1 MPLCLSVKPEE
12 LSSASIFPNYINT
25 EEISSDPSPPCC
37 PTTQRLNSI
46 CPGFEHFA
54 HHNMNYA
61 QQEPNNDLSSLLQMS
76 RADGFTASCSSRSS
90 SFSSSNSENSS
101 SSPKRH
107 HPLMCMKTYKAYKTI
122 HPHRYSD
129 CCFQSTTTAVN
140 HSCNDS
146 NLDAEK
152 VKCESPKKPQCERKD
167 YTKKSNQG
175 KQKNKKKCY
184 NCFTTRSPTWRRG
197 TAKETKNQL
206 LCNAC
211 GL

>member
-1 MPLCLSVKPEE
+1 MPLRLSVKPEE
-12 LSSASIFPNYINT
+12 LPSAYIFLNDINT
-25 EEISSDPSPPCC
+25 EEAASDPSPSCC
-37 PTTQRLNSI
+37 STTQRLNSI

-54 HHNMNYA
+54 HHNVNYA
-61 QQEPNNDLSSLLQMS
+61 QQESNNDLNSLLQMS

-101 SSPKRH
+101 SSPKRCY
-107 HPLMCMKTYKAYKTI
+107 PLMLMKTYKTYKTI
-122 HPHRYSD
+122 HTHRCSD
-129 CCFQSTTTAVN
+129 YCFQSTMTAVN
-140 HSCNDS
+140 HRCNGS
-146 NLDAEK
+146 NLDTEQVECK
-152 VKCESPKKPQCERKD
+152 SPKKPQCEKKH

-184 NCFTTRSPTWRRG
+184 NCFTTHSPTWRRG